1 MSTATVVTVLDLG
14 ERPSSYRKG
23 NARMTTI
30 LDDAL
35 VSDLAGQV
43 SGSVL
48 GDDQAEEAVRA
59 AYGPNYNRLADVKRR
74 YDRDNVFHLNDK
86 IAIRE
91 G

>member
-1 MSTATVVTVLDLG
+1 MCAVASCPILA
-14 ERPSSYRKG
+14 E
-23 NARMTTI
+23 MTTI

-43 SGSVL
+43 
-48 GDDQAEEAVRA
+48 
-59 AYGPNYNRLADVKRR
+59 YN
-74 YDRDNVFHLNDK
+74 